1 MALPKL
7 NTPTY
12 ELERPST
19 GKKIKYR
26 PFLVKEQKVLMM
38 AQDSKDDAE
47 ISEAVGS
54 LVQSCTFGEIDYK
67 TSPMFDIEYLF
78 LKIRGKS
85 VGDKVDLNLICPDDG
100 KTQVKKTIDLEEVN
114 IHMLENHT
122 NEVEINDNVKIVFR
136 YPILSDM
143 KGIPV
148 SEVSTAFSVINACVH
163 SIHYGDDVYQRADLK
178 DEEVE
183 EFIDSLTGDQF
194 EKITEF
200 FQTMPKLRHVVEVTN
215 PKTKKVSFIGET
227 STMHFKTSRSLKK

>member
-54 LVQSCTFGEIDYK
+54 LVHSCTFGEIDYK

-114 IHMLENHT
+114 IHMLENHK

-148 SEVSTAFSVINACVH
+148 SEISTAFSVINACVH

-215 PKTKKVSFIGET
+215 PKTKKKSEIVVEGLQNFLG
-227 STMHFKTSRSLKK
+227 

>member
-114 IHMLENHT
+114 IHMLENHK

-163 SIHYGDDVYQRADLK
+163 SIHYGDDVYQRTDLK

-215 PKTKKVSFIGET
+215 PKTKKKSEIVVEGLQNFLG
-227 STMHFKTSRSLKK
+227 

>member
-19 GKKIKYR
+19 CKKIKYR
-26 PFLVKEQKVLMM
+26 PFLVREQKVLMM

-148 SEVSTAFSVINACVH
+148 SEISTAFSVINACVD

-215 PKTKKVSFIGET
+215 PKTKKKSEIVVEGLQNFLG
-227 STMHFKTSRSLKK
+227 

>member
-26 PFLVKEQKVLMM
+26 PFLVREQKVLMM

-163 SIHYGDDVYQRADLK
+163 SIHYGDDVYQRTDLK

-215 PKTKKVSFIGET
+215 PKTKKKSEIVVEGLQNFLG
-227 STMHFKTSRSLKK
+227 

>member
-114 IHMLENHT
+114 IHMLENNT

-148 SEVSTAFSVINACVH
+148 SEISTAFSVINACVH
-163 SIHYGDDVYQRADLK
+163 SIHYGDDVYQRTDLK
-178 DEEVE
+178 
-183 EFIDSLTGDQF
+183 
-194 EKITEF
+194 
-200 FQTMPKLRHVVEVTN
+200 
-215 PKTKKVSFIGET
+215 
-227 STMHFKTSRSLKK
+227 LKHIHRISHQ

>member
-26 PFLVKEQKVLMM
+26 PFLVREQKVLMM

-215 PKTKKVSFIGET
+215 PKTKKKSEIVVEGLQNFLG
-227 STMHFKTSRSLKK
+227 

>member
-215 PKTKKVSFIGET
+215 TKN
-227 STMHFKTSRSLKK
+227 KKKSEIVVEGLQNFLG

>member
-215 PKTKKVSFIGET
+215 PKTKKKSEIVVEGLQNFLG
-227 STMHFKTSRSLKK
+227 

>member
-26 PFLVKEQKVLMM
+26 PFLVREQKVLMM

-148 SEVSTAFSVINACVH
+148 SEISTAFSVINACVH
-163 SIHYGDDVYQRADLK
+163 SIHYGDDVYQRTDLK

-215 PKTKKVSFIGET
+215 PKTKKKSEIVVEGLQNFLG
-227 STMHFKTSRSLKK
+227 